1 MVLYQLSCRNCLPLA
16 DFDVAQKGHRSR
28 NQTCVIFRNSGVN
41 TVQGRQPFY
50 AYCSG
55 HNGNAQRKSFH
66 YLDFHPTGLLR
77 GIEQNIGFA
86 KIRKNI
92 RDICHNRDA
101 VEEFLWDTRLE
112 QANIAPDELESG
124 LRTGCPDTWP

>member
-41 TVQGRQPFY
+41 AVQGRQPFD

-77 GIEQNIGFA
+77 GIEQNIG
-86 KIRKNI
+86 
-92 RDICHNRDA
+92 A
-101 VEEFLWDTRLE
+101 VEIWKSVGHIFHD
-112 QANIAPDELESG
+112 
-124 LRTGCPDTWP
+124 